1 MSKCNLL
8 KPLSNNNGN
17 FFMFSQYSDDLTKE
31 YTQKDQYRVIPS
43 KFVAMNIDA
52 QKFDNNSIAKVFQNY
67 YENACSFFRTELVG
81 EEEQWNP
88 RLAGSLLWQTMIRE
102 GLISVEDTTPIKYIG
117 DINIYSTQEIDGTS
131 YNEIYC
137 YIGNDVVDKKYKVS
151 YENKKFYSC
160 NSSCICGFENEYD
173 SLGKDSNT
181 EYINGLPLGPVYDSQ
196 NGTSGYFLY
205 DYVLDTEGESL
216 GDEYNRLATSFDI
229 NTIVVLYDIEN
240 VEGGKHNPPLYS
252 NIPMGIYFT
261 GKIEQGEIKNGI
273 KKYVQNA
280 EVYGQGTSYGLRIC
294 TRYLSYPNAV
304 MFQDTIA
311 VDTDEQEENMTSLLS
326 KMNDSQIMMR
336 EALNRVVENSSNLK
350 NHYNQFKGNLVN
362 VPYIQTVGG
371 VSYWF
376 VNGRNTEAKVL
387 DIDDIEI
394 NIQEIN
400 EDDINLIFKSHQVI
414 DTEDESM
421 VITDAE
427 VNELFDNRN

>member
-43 KFVAMNIDA
+43 KFIAMNIDA
-52 QKFDNNSIAKVFQNY
+52 RKFDNNSIAKIFQNY
-67 YENACSFFRTELVG
+67 YENACSFFRTQLGDE
-81 EEEQWNP
+81 WNP
-88 RLAGSLLWQTMIRE
+88 KLAGSLLWQTMIRE
-102 GLISVEDTTPIKYIG
+102 GLISTEDTTPIKYIG

-137 YIGNDVVDKKYKVS
+137 YIGNDVVDKKYEIT
-151 YENKKFYSC
+151 YENKEFYSY

-173 SLGKDSNT
+173 SLGKDSNM
-181 EYINGLPLGPVYDSQ
+181 EYINGLPLGPVYDSN

-205 DYVLDTEGESL
+205 DYVLDTEGKSL

-240 VEGGKHNPPLYS
+240 VEGGKHDPPLYS
-252 NIPMGIYFT
+252 NIPMGVYFT

-273 KKYVQNA
+273 KKYIQNA

-304 MFQDTIA
+304 VFQDTIA
-311 VDTDEQEENMTSLLS
+311 VGTDKQGENMTSLLS

-350 NHYNQFKGNLVN
+350 NHYNQFKGNLAN

-387 DIDDIEI
+387 DTEDIEI
-394 NIQEIN
+394 NVQEIN
-400 EDDINLIFKSHQVI
+400 EDDINLVFKSHQVI

-427 VNELFDNRN
+427 VNELFNNRN